1 MINGHLR
8 LTTLF
13 LLLAIFALG
22 ALAADF
28 DEDFVHEMRL
38 RSQLMQVDMH
48 RESPGYR
55 LLETVDHSSIP
66 NFERKALDLARASGV
81 KVVSREKPIIGTKS
95 VLGFK
100 VKNKGP
106 EEVFFFSLVHPE
118 SDLGKEMQLADPQD
132 PKRLASV
139 LWRKGS
145 GEPKV
150 ALVDVI
156 ADHGLK
162 WSLGSLERVLEHV

>member
-8 LTTLF
+8 LAPLF

-22 ALAADF
+22 ALAADL
-28 DEDFVHEMRL
+28 DEEFVHEMRL
-38 RSQLMQVDMH
+38 RSQIMQVDMH

-66 NFERKALDLARASGV
+66 NFEQKALDLARASGV
-81 KVVSREKPIIGTKS
+81 KVVSREKPIIKTTG

-100 VKNKGP
+100 VKKKGP

-118 SDLGKEMQLADPQD
+118 STLGKEMQLAVPQN

-156 ADHGLK
+156 ADHGVQ
-162 WSLGSLERVLEHV
+162 WSLDPLERVLGHV